1 MTQHLKAAAKR
12 GLPMAGLKRKATP
25 KLASGTQLAWDF

>member
-25 KLASGTQLAWDF
+25 KSASGTQLAWDF

>member
-12 GLPMAGLKRKATP
+12 GLLMTGPKRKATP
-25 KLASGTQLAWDF
+25 KSASGTQSAWDF

>member
-12 GLPMAGLKRKATP
+12 RLPMTGPKRKATP
-25 KLASGTQLAWDF
+25 KSASGAQSVRDF